1 MFYSA
6 ARTASIPINC
16 VVVVAL
22 LVASDLAVSAAC
34 VTSVDSS
41 RVASVAVVPAL
52 DGAMGRAPV
61 DVCTVAIITE
71 MRKIPFCPECLAV
84 STCFVSYEPNAR

>member
-6 ARTASIPINC
+6 ARTASIPTNL

-22 LVASDLAVSAAC
+22 LVASDLAVPAGC

-41 RVASVAVVPAL
+41 RAASIAVVSAL
-52 DGAMGRAPV
+52 DCARGRASV

-71 MRKIPFCPECLAV
+71 IKPILFCPECLAV
-84 STCFVSYEPNAR
+84 STRFVSYEPNAR